1 MAKLLSGVLCVI
13 CVFVGLTQYASAT
26 EVSVL
31 EFPKMVAPGENVDVK
46 ISWTDIP
53 MDKDYV
59 IRVQL
64 EDWEA
69 KPPVCAFKDFSIS
82 QPSGEM
88 VASLPV
94 ASNIGGTTTAKFVVA
109 ALSKAKNWDDCIA
122 SNSTDKV
129 ITVNSAFKFDIVES
143 PATISKGS
151 SAKLK
156 VSWKDVK
163 ISPSN
168 YKLIV
173 QIENWDA
180 KPGFAYV
187 ATITGFKPTEDR
199 IVEIKIPADAPSAKN
214 CRFVAAFISVA
225 TDWKDVYAVV
235 ATPKDIEVK

>member
-1 MAKLLSGVLCVI
+1 MAKLLSGAVIVI
-13 CVFVGLTQYASAT
+13 CLIAGLTQYASAT
-26 EVSVL
+26 EVNVL
-31 EFPKMVAPGENVDVK
+31 EYPKMVATGENVNVK
-46 ISWTDIP
+46 VGWTDVP

-64 EDWEA
+64 EDWDA

-94 ASNIGGTTTAKFVVA
+94 ASNIGGTTSAKFVVA

-122 SNSTDKV
+122 SSSTDKV

-143 PATISKGS
+143 PKAVNKGS
-151 SAKLK
+151 TAKLK

-180 KPGFAYV
+180 KPGFAHV
-187 ATITGFKPTEDR
+187 ATITDFKPTEDR
-199 IVEIKIPADAPSAKN
+199 IIEIKIPADAPSAKD

-235 ATPKDIEVK
+235 STPKDIEVK